1 MAVIGVILVFGI
13 LSFDLYGV
21 IRNNIQKSGRIKA
34 GQDKIQQESN
44 SSRKRGNAPCFRL
57 FLNGSF

>member
-21 IRNNIQKSGRIKA
+21 IRNNIQKEEHVKDGIRPGQAEVRPEQGRSKA
-34 GQDKIQQESN
+34 GQDKIQQ
-44 SSRKRGNAPCFRL
+44 R
-57 FLNGSF
+57 

>member
-21 IRNNIQKSGRIKA
+21 IRNNIQKE
-34 GQDKIQQESN
+34 GQGKDGIRPGQAEV
-44 SSRKRGNAPCFRL
+44 RPE
-57 FLNGSF
+57 